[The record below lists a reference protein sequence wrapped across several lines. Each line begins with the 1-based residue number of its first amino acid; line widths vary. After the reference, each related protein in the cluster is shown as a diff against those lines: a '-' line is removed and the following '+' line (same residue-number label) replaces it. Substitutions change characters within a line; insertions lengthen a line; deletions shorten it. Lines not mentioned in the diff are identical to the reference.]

1 MSAGTG
7 IYHSEFNK
15 NHNEAVKFLQIWLF
29 PNQKNVQPRYD
40 QISLQTVRKKNEL
53 YQILSPHANDQ
64 GVWIHQN
71 AWFFMGDFDQET
83 EQEYSLHDTRNGLY
97 TFVLEGAVQ
106 IDDQKLSKRD
116 GYGVWSTSKVKLK
129 ATKAKVLLM
138 EVPMY
143 L

>member
-1 MSAGTG
+1 M
-7 IYHSEFNK
+7 
-15 NHNEAVKFLQIWLF
+15 KFLQIWLF

-40 QISLQTVRKKNEL
+40 QISLQTIRKKNEL

-97 TFVLEGAVQ
+97 TFVIEGTVQ

-129 ATKAKVLLM
+129 ANKAKVLMM

>member
-1 MSAGTG
+1 M
-7 IYHSEFNK
+7 
-15 NHNEAVKFLQIWLF
+15 
-29 PNQKNVQPRYD
+29 
-40 QISLQTVRKKNEL
+40 

-97 TFVLEGAVQ
+97 TFVIEGTVQ

-129 ATKAKVLLM
+129 ANKAKVLLM